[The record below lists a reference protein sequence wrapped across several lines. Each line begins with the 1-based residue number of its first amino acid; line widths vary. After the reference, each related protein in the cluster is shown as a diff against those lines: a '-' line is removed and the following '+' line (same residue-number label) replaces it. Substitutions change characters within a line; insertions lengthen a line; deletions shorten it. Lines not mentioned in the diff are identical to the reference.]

1 MRRADLRS
9 RRGLVRLNRADLN
22 SSIFKAL
29 RRAGLRLGHD
39 EGRGLVSLDPADHD
53 NLSLGSFSRR
63 KKHKTDIFGTD
74 MNLIIQTIQIFLK
87 YLSRSKLP

>member
-22 SSIFKAL
+22 SSIFKTV

-53 NLSLGSFSRR
+53 DLSPCWPGGRDFLDEKNTRTTF
-63 KKHKTDIFGTD
+63 
-74 MNLIIQTIQIFLK
+74 LEQT
-87 YLSRSKLP
+87 

>member
-22 SSIFKAL
+22 SSNIFDLIFNVLEPRNEAS
-29 RRAGLRLGHD
+29 GLRLGHD

-53 NLSLGSFSRR
+53 EKMQSNFEDGKNTRITSLE
-63 KKHKTDIFGTD
+63 
-74 MNLIIQTIQIFLK
+74 QT
-87 YLSRSKLP
+87 